1 MSQRQT
7 YRSPNGSFYQWFP
20 KRIATHEC
28 GHAVIAHSLG
38 IPVDEVFLV
47 GSGDQD
53 LENELDARGI
63 CGVSRR
69 RGHPLDP
76 EDSIVI
82 SLAGMFAEVLLLDA
96 RTPNADDFASE
107 IFQDDQR
114 NIDRSL
120 NLVLWNFSKPMNEQ
134 FARVMNRAID
144 RAKNLVLDNERH
156 IRKMSSVL
164 LRERHLDADA
174 IVRLLGERTL
184 DTMMSAEQEE
194 DLIRAAD
201 AAMENAGMVGS
212 RVTNQRAA

>member
-1 MSQRQT
+1 
-7 YRSPNGSFYQWFP
+7 
-20 KRIATHEC
+20 
-28 GHAVIAHSLG
+28 VIAHSLG

-134 FARVMNRAID
+134 FARVMNRAME
-144 RAKNLVLDNERH
+144 RTKNLVLDNERN